1 VLPDESGLDDA
12 PKYEPVF
19 GVRTH
24 DRLGYYHALWR
35 ARRHR
40 YPASAI
46 VAAYDD
52 HVEDVLVN
60 VLYARGLLALG
71 GRFAE
76 RADRVRE
83 RPLER
88 SWDPGRACSG
98 TSPAALSARC
108 GSPPGRR
115 WRRWPCRVCRRR

>member
-40 YPASAI
+40 YSASAI

-71 GRFAE
+71 GVSPSGPTAC
-76 RADRVRE
+76 ASG
-83 RPLER
+83 R
-88 SWDPGRACSG
+88 S
-98 TSPAALSARC
+98 SAR
-108 GSPPGRR
+108 GTRGGPVLGPRR
-115 WRRWPCRVCRRR
+115 QR